1 MTRERD
7 DLAASGYAWEI
18 ADAPV
23 LHDALNLAD
32 LEHALELREIGALT
46 DTDAVT
52 LIRGL
57 LMMHDIPCEEV
68 GYDPSHGEL
77 VTSREAYL
85 ADRIGDVAGYL
96 RAGRTR
102 REAVRTAFRIVV
114 RRQALDLVVDACE
127 LATTV
132 CDRSEEHARTLMPDY
147 TYLQP
152 AQASTFGHY
161 LLSFADPVLRDA
173 QRLMAEYAN
182 VNQSPAGSGA
192 ANGSPL
198 IKDREGAAEALGFSA
213 PAEHIRDAMWQT
225 DPFSHVLFLATS
237 LVLAEDRLAEDLEIF
252 ASREFDFVAL
262 ADNVVRPSVLMPQ
275 KRNPYALTVVRGS
288 AGIMIGRLTGQ
299 LALAKA
305 PSARSDTFIYA
316 YGEVPRALDL
326 AGRVTRLLGSV
337 IAGLDG
343 ADRISLVGHS
353 LGNIVVRRW
362 MAEAPAADLDRIE
375 RMVMLG
381 APNQGSDLARR
392 VSQVWLLS
400 KLSTGAARDLVL
412 DWPRIARNLAVPP
425 CPFGIIAGGAG
436 DAEGYS
442 PMLEGDDDSVVRV
455 DETRLDGSDD
465 FLLLPVR
472 HAFMMRDPA
481 VQEATASF
489 LKGGRFGAP
498 AADPTAAAG
507 ER

>member
-1 MTRERD
+1 MTGERD

-32 LEHALELREIGALT
+32 LEHALELRAIEALT
-46 DTDAVT
+46 DTDALT

-57 LMMHDIPCEEV
+57 LMLHSTPCEEV
-68 GYDPSHGEL
+68 GYDPTHGEL

-85 ADRIGDVAGYL
+85 ADKIGDVAGYL

-173 QRLMAEYAN
+173 QRLMTEYAN

-198 IKDREGAAEALGFSA
+198 IKDRQGAADALGFSA

-225 DPFSHVLFLATS
+225 DPFSHVLFHATS

-262 ADNVVRPSVLMPQ
+262 ADNAVRPSVLMPQ

-326 AGRVTRLLGSV
+326 SGRVTRLLGSV
-337 IAGLDG
+337 IAGLTVNEATMSAALDG
-343 ADRISLVGHS
+343 GRT
-353 LGNIVVRRW
+353 
-362 MAEAPAADLDRIE
+362 EAADLATVVMRRCGLDYHRAHEVVAQAIVHMQDGTSVADGLAESLIDIGIDPMLITDSDMAGVLDPSALVESRNSLGGSAYASIMSMSARRRAIADLLRGQALAERARIE
-375 RMVMLG
+375 EREL
-381 APNQGSDLARR
+381 
-392 VSQVWLLS
+392 
-400 KLSTGAARDLVL
+400 
-412 DWPRIARNLAVPP
+412 
-425 CPFGIIAGGAG
+425 
-436 DAEGYS
+436 
-442 PMLEGDDDSVVRV
+442 SVVERA
-455 DETRLDGSDD
+455 R
-465 FLLLPVR
+465 
-472 HAFMMRDPA
+472 
-481 VQEATASF
+481 QASI
-489 LKGGRFGAP
+489 A
-498 AADPTAAAG
+498 
-507 ER
+507 

>member
-32 LEHALELREIGALT
+32 LEHALELRAIGALT

-57 LMMHDIPCEEV
+57 LTLHSTPFEDV
-68 GYDPSHGEL
+68 GYDPSRGEL

-85 ADRIGDVAGYL
+85 ADRIGDVAGFL

-114 RRQALDLVVDACE
+114 RRQVLDLVVDACE
-127 LATTV
+127 LATIM

-173 QRLMAEYAN
+173 QRLMTEYAN

-198 IKDREGAAEALGFSA
+198 IKDREGAADALGFSA

-225 DPFSHVLFLATS
+225 DPFSHVLFHATS

-262 ADNVVRPSVLMPQ
+262 ADNAVRPSVLMPQ

-326 AGRVTRLLGSV
+326 SGRVTRLLGSV
-337 IAGLDG
+337 IAGLTVNEARMSTALDG
-343 ADRISLVGHS
+343 GRT
-353 LGNIVVRRW
+353 
-362 MAEAPAADLDRIE
+362 EAADLATVVMRRCELDYHRAHDVVAQAIARTQDGASIADGLAESLIDIGIDPMLITDSDMAGVLDPSALVESRNSLGGSAYASIMSMSARRRAIADLLRGQALAERARIE
-375 RMVMLG
+375 ERE
-381 APNQGSDLARR
+381 S
-392 VSQVWLLS
+392 
-400 KLSTGAARDLVL
+400 
-412 DWPRIARNLAVPP
+412 
-425 CPFGIIAGGAG
+425 
-436 DAEGYS
+436 
-442 PMLEGDDDSVVRV
+442 SVVERA
-455 DETRLDGSDD
+455 R
-465 FLLLPVR
+465 
-472 HAFMMRDPA
+472 
-481 VQEATASF
+481 QASN
-489 LKGGRFGAP
+489 A
-498 AADPTAAAG
+498 
-507 ER
+507 

>member
-32 LEHALELREIGALT
+32 LEHALELRAIGALT

-57 LMMHDIPCEEV
+57 LTLHSTPFEDV
-68 GYDPSHGEL
+68 GYDPSRGEL

-85 ADRIGDVAGYL
+85 ADRIGDVAGFL

-114 RRQALDLVVDACE
+114 RRQVLDLVVDACE
-127 LATTV
+127 LATIM

-252 ASREFDFVAL
+252 ASREFDFVSL

-337 IAGLDG
+337 IAGLTVNEARMSTALDG
-343 ADRISLVGHS
+343 GRT
-353 LGNIVVRRW
+353 
-362 MAEAPAADLDRIE
+362 EAADLAIADGLAESLINIGIDPMLITDSDMAAVLDPAALVESRDSLGGSAYASIIAMSAGRRKIADVLRGQALAERVRIE
-375 RMVMLG
+375 ERE
-381 APNQGSDLARR
+381 S
-392 VSQVWLLS
+392 
-400 KLSTGAARDLVL
+400 
-412 DWPRIARNLAVPP
+412 
-425 CPFGIIAGGAG
+425 
-436 DAEGYS
+436 
-442 PMLEGDDDSVVRV
+442 SVVERA
-455 DETRLDGSDD
+455 R
-465 FLLLPVR
+465 
-472 HAFMMRDPA
+472 
-481 VQEATASF
+481 QASN
-489 LKGGRFGAP
+489 A
-498 AADPTAAAG
+498 
-507 ER
+507 

>member
-32 LEHALELREIGALT
+32 LEHALELRAIGALT
-46 DTDAVT
+46 DRDAVT

-57 LMMHDIPCEEV
+57 LTLHTTPCEDV

-114 RRQALDLVVDACE
+114 RRQVLDLIVDASE
-127 LATTV
+127 LATIM

-173 QRLMAEYAN
+173 QRLMSEYAN

-252 ASREFDFVAL
+252 ASREFDFVSL

-337 IAGLDG
+337 IAGLTVNEVRMSAALDG
-343 ADRISLVGHS
+343 GRT
-353 LGNIVVRRW
+353 
-362 MAEAPAADLDRIE
+362 EAADLATVVMRRCELDYHRAHDVVAQAIARTQDGASVADGLAESLIDIGIDPMLITDSDMAVVLDPSALVESRNSLGGSAYASIMSMSARRRTIADQIRGRALAERARIE
-375 RMVMLG
+375 ERE
-381 APNQGSDLARR
+381 S
-392 VSQVWLLS
+392 
-400 KLSTGAARDLVL
+400 
-412 DWPRIARNLAVPP
+412 
-425 CPFGIIAGGAG
+425 
-436 DAEGYS
+436 
-442 PMLEGDDDSVVRV
+442 SVVERA
-455 DETRLDGSDD
+455 R
-465 FLLLPVR
+465 
-472 HAFMMRDPA
+472 A
-481 VQEATASF
+481 ASMS
-489 LKGGRFGAP
+489 
-498 AADPTAAAG
+498 
-507 ER
+507 

>member
-1 MTRERD
+1 LTRERD

-32 LEHALELREIGALT
+32 LEHALELRAIGALT
-46 DTDAVT
+46 DTDAMT

-57 LMMHDIPCEEV
+57 LMLHGIPCEEV
-68 GYDPSHGEL
+68 GYDPSQGEL

-114 RRQALDLVVDACE
+114 RRQVLDLVVDACE
-127 LATTV
+127 LATIV

-173 QRLMAEYAN
+173 QRLMTEYAN

-198 IKDREGAAEALGFSA
+198 IKDRKGAAEALGFSA

-225 DPFSHVLFLATS
+225 DPFSHVLFHATS

-262 ADNVVRPSVLMPQ
+262 ADNAVRPSVLMPQ

-326 AGRVTRLLGSV
+326 AGRVTRLLRTV
-337 IAGLDG
+337 IAGLTVNEARMAGALDG
-343 ADRISLVGHS
+343 GRT
-353 LGNIVVRRW
+353 
-362 MAEAPAADLDRIE
+362 EAADLATVVMRRCGLDYHRAHDVVAQAIARTQDGASVADGLATSLNEIGIDSMLITESDMAAVLDPSALVESRDSLGGSAYASIMSMCARRRAIADVLRGQALSERARIE
-375 RMVMLG
+375 ERE
-381 APNQGSDLARR
+381 S
-392 VSQVWLLS
+392 
-400 KLSTGAARDLVL
+400 
-412 DWPRIARNLAVPP
+412 
-425 CPFGIIAGGAG
+425 
-436 DAEGYS
+436 
-442 PMLEGDDDSVVRV
+442 SVVERA
-455 DETRLDGSDD
+455 RK
-465 FLLLPVR
+465 
-472 HAFMMRDPA
+472 
-481 VQEATASF
+481 ASI
-489 LKGGRFGAP
+489 A
-498 AADPTAAAG
+498 
-507 ER
+507 

>member
-1 MTRERD
+1 MTGERD

-32 LEHALELREIGALT
+32 LEHALELRAIEALT
-46 DTDAVT
+46 DTDALT

-57 LMMHDIPCEEV
+57 LMLHSTPCEEV
-68 GYDPSHGEL
+68 GYDPTHGEL

-85 ADRIGDVAGYL
+85 ADKIGDVAGYL

-114 RRQALDLVVDACE
+114 RRQVLDLVVDACE
-127 LATTV
+127 LATIV

-173 QRLMAEYAN
+173 QRLMTEYAN

-198 IKDREGAAEALGFSA
+198 IKDRQGAADALGFSA

-225 DPFSHVLFLATS
+225 DPFSHVLFHATS

-262 ADNVVRPSVLMPQ
+262 ADNAVRPSVLMPQ

-326 AGRVTRLLGSV
+326 SGRVTRLLGSV
-337 IAGLDG
+337 IAGLTVNEATMSAALDG
-343 ADRISLVGHS
+343 GRT
-353 LGNIVVRRW
+353 
-362 MAEAPAADLDRIE
+362 EAADLATVVMRRCGLDYHRAHEVVAQAIVHMQDGTSVADGLAESLIDIGIDPMLITDSDMAGVLDPSALVESRNSLGGSAYASIMSMSARRRAIADLLRGQALAERARIE
-375 RMVMLG
+375 EREL
-381 APNQGSDLARR
+381 
-392 VSQVWLLS
+392 
-400 KLSTGAARDLVL
+400 
-412 DWPRIARNLAVPP
+412 
-425 CPFGIIAGGAG
+425 
-436 DAEGYS
+436 
-442 PMLEGDDDSVVRV
+442 SVVERA
-455 DETRLDGSDD
+455 R
-465 FLLLPVR
+465 
-472 HAFMMRDPA
+472 
-481 VQEATASF
+481 QASI
-489 LKGGRFGAP
+489 A
-498 AADPTAAAG
+498 
-507 ER
+507 

>member
-1 MTRERD
+1 MTGERD

-32 LEHALELREIGALT
+32 LEHALELRAIEALT
-46 DTDAVT
+46 DTDALT

-57 LMMHDIPCEEV
+57 LMLHSTPCEEV
-68 GYDPSHGEL
+68 GYDPTHGEL

-85 ADRIGDVAGYL
+85 ADKIGDVAGYL

-114 RRQALDLVVDACE
+114 RRQVLNLVVDACE
-127 LATTV
+127 LATIV

-173 QRLMAEYAN
+173 QRLMTEYAN

-198 IKDREGAAEALGFSA
+198 IKDRQGAADALGFSA

-225 DPFSHVLFLATS
+225 DPFSHVLFHATS

-262 ADNVVRPSVLMPQ
+262 ADNAVRPSVLMPQ

-326 AGRVTRLLGSV
+326 SGRVTRLLGSV
-337 IAGLDG
+337 IAGLTVNEATMSAALDG
-343 ADRISLVGHS
+343 GRT
-353 LGNIVVRRW
+353 
-362 MAEAPAADLDRIE
+362 EAADLATVVMRRCGLDYHRAHEVVAQAIVHMQDGTSVADGLAESLIDIGIDPMLITDSDMAGVLDPSALVESRNSLGGSAYASIMSMSARRRAIADLLRGQALAERARIE
-375 RMVMLG
+375 EREL
-381 APNQGSDLARR
+381 
-392 VSQVWLLS
+392 
-400 KLSTGAARDLVL
+400 
-412 DWPRIARNLAVPP
+412 
-425 CPFGIIAGGAG
+425 
-436 DAEGYS
+436 
-442 PMLEGDDDSVVRV
+442 SVVERA
-455 DETRLDGSDD
+455 R
-465 FLLLPVR
+465 
-472 HAFMMRDPA
+472 
-481 VQEATASF
+481 QASI
-489 LKGGRFGAP
+489 A
-498 AADPTAAAG
+498 
-507 ER
+507 

>member
-1 MTRERD
+1 MTRALD
-7 DLAASGYAWEI
+7 DLAASGYSWEI

-32 LEHALELREIGALT
+32 LEHALELRAIGALA
-46 DTDAVT
+46 DADAVT
-52 LIRGL
+52 LMRGL
-57 LMMHDIPCEEV
+57 LMLHGITHEEV
-68 GYDPSHGEL
+68 GYDPSNGEL

-85 ADRIGDVAGYL
+85 ADKIGDVAGYL

-102 REAVRTAFRIVV
+102 REAVRIAFRIVV
-114 RRQALDLVVDACE
+114 RRQVLDLVVAACE
-127 LATTV
+127 LATIV

-173 QRLMAEYAN
+173 QRLMTEYAN

-198 IKDREGAAEALGFSA
+198 IKDREGAAAALGFSA
-213 PAEHIRDAMWQT
+213 AAEHIRDAMWQT
-225 DPFSHVLFLATS
+225 DPFSHVLFHATS

-252 ASREFDFVAL
+252 ASREFNFVAL
-262 ADNVVRPSVLMPQ
+262 DDNSVRPSVLMPQ

-337 IAGLDG
+337 ITGLSVNATTMAGALEGGRTEAADLATVVMERCGLDYHSAHRVVSQAIARTGDG
-343 ADRISLVGHS
+343 ADFADMLASSLKDIGIDPTSITESDMAAVLDPSALVESRDS
-353 LGNIVVRRW
+353 LGGSAYASIMSMSARRR
-362 MAEAPAADLDRIE
+362 AIAGVLRGKALSERARIE
-375 RMVMLG
+375 ERESSVIER
-381 APNQGSDLARR
+381 AR
-392 VSQVWLLS
+392 
-400 KLSTGAARDLVL
+400 AATIV
-412 DWPRIARNLAVPP
+412 
-425 CPFGIIAGGAG
+425 
-436 DAEGYS
+436 
-442 PMLEGDDDSVVRV
+442 
-455 DETRLDGSDD
+455 
-465 FLLLPVR
+465 
-472 HAFMMRDPA
+472 
-481 VQEATASF
+481 
-489 LKGGRFGAP
+489 
-498 AADPTAAAG
+498 
-507 ER
+507 

>member
-1 MTRERD
+1 MTGELD
-7 DLAASGYAWEI
+7 PLAASGYSWEI

-32 LEHALELREIGALT
+32 LEHALELRAIGALA
-46 DTDAVT
+46 DADAVT
-52 LIRGL
+52 LISGL
-57 LMMHDIPCEEV
+57 LMLHGTAHEEV
-68 GYDPSHGEL
+68 GYDPSNGEL

-85 ADRIGDVAGYL
+85 AEKIGDVAGYL

-114 RRQALDLVVDACE
+114 RRQVLDLVVAACE
-127 LATTV
+127 LAATM
-132 CDRSEEHARTLMPDY
+132 CDRSEEQARTLMPDY

-173 QRLMAEYAN
+173 QRLMTEYAN

-198 IKDREGAAEALGFSA
+198 IKDREGAAAALGFIA
-213 PAEHIRDAMWQT
+213 AAEHIRDAMWQT
-225 DPFSHVLFLATS
+225 DPFSHVLFHATS

-252 ASREFDFVAL
+252 ASREFNFVSL
-262 ADNVVRPSVLMPQ
+262 DERSVRSSVLMPQ

-316 YGEVPRALDL
+316 YGEIPRALDL

-337 IAGLDG
+337 IAGL
-343 ADRISLVGHS
+343 SV
-353 LGNIVVRRW
+353 NPTT
-362 MAEAPAADLDRIE
+362 MASALEGGRTEAADLATIVMKRCGLDYQSAHRVVAHAIE
-375 RMVMLG
+375 RTGDGVDVAEMLAASLTDIG
-381 APNQGSDLARR
+381 IDPTSISDSDLAAILDPSALVESRDSLGGSAYASIMSMSAGRR
-392 VSQVWLLS
+392 
-400 KLSTGAARDLVL
+400 T
-412 DWPRIARNLAVPP
+412 
-425 CPFGIIAGGAG
+425 IAGALR
-436 DAEGYS
+436 DKALIELARIDERES
-442 PMLEGDDDSVVRV
+442 SVIERA
-455 DETRLDGSDD
+455 R
-465 FLLLPVR
+465 
-472 HAFMMRDPA
+472 A
-481 VQEATASF
+481 AT
-489 LKGGRFGAP
+489 
-498 AADPTAAAG
+498 TV
-507 ER
+507 

>member
-1 MTRERD
+1 MTRELD
-7 DLAASGYAWEI
+7 DLAAAGYAWEI

-32 LEHALELREIGALT
+32 LEHALELKAVGALT
-46 DTDAVT
+46 DADGVT

-57 LMMHDIPCEEV
+57 LLLHSIPYEDV
-68 GYDPSHGEL
+68 GYDPAHGEL
-77 VTSREAYL
+77 VTSREVYL
-85 ADRIGDVAGYL
+85 AEKIGEVAGYL

-114 RRQALDLVVDACE
+114 RRQVLDLIVDACE
-127 LATTV
+127 LATIL

-173 QRLMAEYAN
+173 QRLMTEYAN
-182 VNQSPAGSGA
+182 VNQSLAGSGA

-198 IKDREGAAEALGFSA
+198 IKDREGVAEALGFNA
-213 PAEHIRDAMWQT
+213 AAEHIRDAMWQT
-225 DPFSHVLFLATS
+225 DPFSHVLFHATS

-299 LALAKA
+299 LALAKS

-337 IAGLDG
+337 IAGL
-343 ADRISLVGHS
+343 SVNETKMS
-353 LGNIVVRRW
+353 
-362 MAEAPAADLDRIE
+362 EALNGGRTEAADLATIVMQRCGLDYHRAHDLVAQAIARTPDGASVADTLAESLIDIGIDPMLITDSDMAVVLDPSALVESRNSLGGSAYASIMSMSARRRTIADQLRGRALAERARIE
-375 RMVMLG
+375 ERE
-381 APNQGSDLARR
+381 S
-392 VSQVWLLS
+392 
-400 KLSTGAARDLVL
+400 
-412 DWPRIARNLAVPP
+412 
-425 CPFGIIAGGAG
+425 
-436 DAEGYS
+436 
-442 PMLEGDDDSVVRV
+442 SVVERA
-455 DETRLDGSDD
+455 R
-465 FLLLPVR
+465 
-472 HAFMMRDPA
+472 A
-481 VQEATASF
+481 ASMS
-489 LKGGRFGAP
+489 
-498 AADPTAAAG
+498 
-507 ER
+507 

>member
-1 MTRERD
+1 MTRELD
-7 DLAASGYAWEI
+7 DLAAAGYAWEI

-32 LEHALELREIGALT
+32 LEHALELKAVGALT
-46 DTDAVT
+46 DADGVT

-57 LMMHDIPCEEV
+57 LLLHSIPYEDV
-68 GYDPSHGEL
+68 GYDPAHGEL
-77 VTSREAYL
+77 VTSREVYL
-85 ADRIGDVAGYL
+85 AEKIGEVAGYL

-114 RRQALDLVVDACE
+114 RRQVLDLIVDACE
-127 LATTV
+127 LATIL

-173 QRLMAEYAN
+173 QRLMTEYAN

-198 IKDREGAAEALGFSA
+198 IKDREGAADALGFSA

-225 DPFSHVLFLATS
+225 DPFSHVLFHATS
-237 LVLAEDRLAEDLEIF
+237 LVLGADRLAEDLEIF

-337 IAGLDG
+337 IAGLTVNEVRMSAALDG
-343 ADRISLVGHS
+343 GRT
-353 LGNIVVRRW
+353 
-362 MAEAPAADLDRIE
+362 EAADLATVVMRRCELDYHRAHDVVAQAIARTQDGASIADGLAESLINIGIDPMLITDSDMAAVLDPAALVESRDSLGGSAYASIIAMSAGRRKIADVLRGQALAERVRIE
-375 RMVMLG
+375 ERE
-381 APNQGSDLARR
+381 S
-392 VSQVWLLS
+392 
-400 KLSTGAARDLVL
+400 
-412 DWPRIARNLAVPP
+412 
-425 CPFGIIAGGAG
+425 
-436 DAEGYS
+436 
-442 PMLEGDDDSVVRV
+442 SVVERA
-455 DETRLDGSDD
+455 R
-465 FLLLPVR
+465 
-472 HAFMMRDPA
+472 
-481 VQEATASF
+481 QASN
-489 LKGGRFGAP
+489 A
-498 AADPTAAAG
+498 
-507 ER
+507 

>member
-1 MTRERD
+1 MTGERD

-32 LEHALELREIGALT
+32 LEHALELRAIEALT
-46 DTDAVT
+46 DTDGVT

-57 LMMHDIPCEEV
+57 LMLHSTPCEEV

-85 ADRIGDVAGYL
+85 ADKIGEVAGYL

-114 RRQALDLVVDACE
+114 RRQVLDLVVDACE
-127 LATTV
+127 LAIIV

-173 QRLMAEYAN
+173 QRLMAEYTN

-337 IAGLDG
+337 IAGLTVNEARMSTALDG
-343 ADRISLVGHS
+343 GRT
-353 LGNIVVRRW
+353 
-362 MAEAPAADLDRIE
+362 EAADLATVVMRRCELDYHRAHDVVAQAIARTKDGAGIADGLAESLINIGIDPMLITASDMAAVLDPAALVESRDSLGGSAYASIMSMSAGRRAIADLLRGQALAERARIE
-375 RMVMLG
+375 EREL
-381 APNQGSDLARR
+381 
-392 VSQVWLLS
+392 
-400 KLSTGAARDLVL
+400 
-412 DWPRIARNLAVPP
+412 
-425 CPFGIIAGGAG
+425 
-436 DAEGYS
+436 
-442 PMLEGDDDSVVRV
+442 SVVERA
-455 DETRLDGSDD
+455 R
-465 FLLLPVR
+465 
-472 HAFMMRDPA
+472 
-481 VQEATASF
+481 QAS
-489 LKGGRFGAP
+489 
-498 AADPTAAAG
+498 
-507 ER
+507 